1 MGEKEVLLQ
10 FKKFLVTL
18 RFFWNYIFHFNLK
31 VFNKL
36 IRANNRAAEK
46 ACHAWDNDI
55 NNLTVENGA
64 KLVLRHC
71 LLKLDRT
78 MHSVDG

>member
-18 RFFWNYIFHFNLK
+18 RFFWDYIFHFNLK

-36 IRANNRAAEK
+36 IRANNSAAEK
-46 ACHAWDNDI
+46 ACHGMMI
-55 NNLTVENGA
+55 LIT
-64 KLVLRHC
+64 
-71 LLKLDRT
+71 LLWRT
-78 MHSVDG
+78 APN